1 MSRPHSSASGWSPDR
16 KLWDELGTLSKDLS
30 WKKVEFDRNR
40 SHLVSNNDRGVY
52 LICASPPIETISVIN
67 AYTILY
73 AGQVK
78 SRNRS
83 LRMRFLEHIR
93 TPSPQLKLFLD
104 CYYPAVH
111 FWFASVQDES
121 KIDDLE
127 VLLVEAF
134 NPPCN
139 KIRAPGTQILLARLG
154 TGRTISTG
162 RKRQPT

>member
-1 MSRPHSSASGWSPDR
+1 MSHPHSSVSGWSHER
-16 KLWDELGTLSKDLS
+16 KLWDELNTLNRGLV
-30 WKKVEFDRNR
+30 WRKVEFDQNR
-40 SHLVSNNDRGVY
+40 SHLVSDNDRGVY
-52 LICASPPIETISVIN
+52 LICASPPAETINVIN

-83 LRMRFLEHIR
+83 LRTRFLEHIR
-93 TPSPQLKLFLD
+93 NPSLHLKLFLD

-111 FWFASVQDES
+111 FWFAAVRDES

-139 KIRAPGTQILLARLG
+139 RISAPGTQVLLARLG
-154 TGRTISTG
+154 TGRTIRTSI
-162 RKRQPT
+162 KR